1 MIKRRKKLA
10 GAALI
15 ILVIITFVTFSI
27 IWIYRPGLNGKK
39 LKILSA
45 LSLPIASVNGK
56 LVFAQEFLE
65 IKNSFTG
72 FNQVSDEEIYN
83 SFILNKKYEALQKE
97 VVSKPIYKNPADSI
111 DFLKKFDAIKKG
123 LALFYNS
130 NQNLNSESYTL
141 ANNILLRLKEG
152 ESFESLAKT
161 YSTDSYSSIFGGLTG
176 GNADSFLPETQV
188 KINEINGS
196 EPVIIPSSLGLHI
209 IKKDQKTGNFRQIFL
224 KTTGFEEWLQNSS
237 KQIKTKKFINP

>member
-1 MIKRRKKLA
+1 MTKRRKQLGRTILTILA
-10 GAALI
+10 I
-15 ILVIITFVTFSI
+15 IAFVTVSL
-27 IWIYRPGLNGKK
+27 IWLYKPSLSGKK

-56 LVFAQEFLE
+56 LVFAREFLE

-72 FNQVSDEEIYN
+72 FSQVSDEEIYN
-83 SFILNKKYEALQKE
+83 SFILNKKYEELQKE
-97 VVSKPIYKNPADSI
+97 VGSKPIYKNPSDSA

-130 NQNLNSESYTL
+130 NQNLNSDSYSL

-152 ESFESLAKT
+152 ERFESLAKT
-161 YSTDSYSSIFGGLTG
+161 YSKDSYSAIFGGLTG
-176 GNADSFLPETQV
+176 GNPELFLPETQV
-188 KINEINGS
+188 KINEIIGN

-209 IKKDQKTGNFRQIFL
+209 LKKDTKTSTLRQIFL
-224 KTTGFEEWLQNSS
+224 KTNGFEEWLENSTN
-237 KQIKTKKFINP
+237 QIKTKKFINP